1 MERKEDNLEILE
13 RLEEYFSSP
22 DREEIRFFQGL
33 SNLGLFNQ
41 QFDDRL
47 NCTGIDDPFY
57 EESKK
62 TLDKIK
68 NNGKDKNKSY

>member
-1 MERKEDNLEILE
+1 MGRREANLEILE
-13 RLEEYFSSP
+13 KLKDYFSSP
-22 DREEIRFFQGL
+22 GMEGIRFFQGL

-57 EESKK
+57 EESNK
-62 TLDKIK
+62 TLNKIK
-68 NNGKDKNKSY
+68 NNGKDKNKSH

>member
-1 MERKEDNLEILE
+1 MKRKEENLQILKE
-13 RLEEYFSSP
+13 LEKYFSSP
-22 DREEIRFFQGL
+22 DMEGIRFFQGL
-33 SNLGLFNQ
+33 FNLGLFNQ

-47 NCTGIDDPFY
+47 NCTGIDNPFY

-68 NNGKDKNKSY
+68 NNAKNKS

>member
-1 MERKEDNLEILE
+1 MGRKEDNLEILE

-22 DREEIRFFQGL
+22 DMEEIRFFQGL
-33 SNLGLFNQ
+33 SNLGLFNH

-57 EESKK
+57 EESSWGAVEGTYNIIESK
-62 TLDKIK
+62 
-68 NNGKDKNKSY
+68 

>member
-1 MERKEDNLEILE
+1 MERKESNLEILE
-13 RLEEYFSSP
+13 RLKEYFSSP
-22 DREEIRFFQGL
+22 EMEGIRFFQGL

-57 EESKK
+57 EESKR

-68 NNGKDKNKSY
+68 SKT